1 MAVTQVRTHK
11 VKGPGGKT
19 YTRTQHQ
26 RKGGRAKLRPRR
38 ALANARRAHGAVK
51 GGKKAAAALFATA
64 AVTEILAFT
73 LFRTAGGLLVVV
85 GVILGVAGAGLWKR
99 T

>member
-1 MAVTQVRTHK
+1 VAVTQVRTHT
-11 VKGPGGKT
+11 VKRGGKT
-19 YTRTQHQ
+19 YTRSQHT
-26 RKGGRAKLRPRR
+26 RKGDRAKLRPRR

-51 GGKKAAAALFATA
+51 GGKKAAGALFATA

-73 LFRTAGGLLVVV
+73 VFRGVGGLLVVV
-85 GVILGVAGAGLWKR
+85 GAILAVAGAGLWKR